1 MNILIQK
8 SNHIPEQ
15 SSVLLIET
23 SGKNLVQQMTKNPD
37 KQVVSHVKSM
47 IEKKSEEMIGVNLFT
62 HHLLYFCPK
71 SKADNDYKAKEIF
84 RNAGN
89 KLFNYCSQHEI
100 EQLYIS
106 THSLDPDLMYCLVEG
121 LMLSSYQFNKYKS
134 DKKEIK
140 ALQQISIIDG
150 ALEKKKLKELLSL
163 HDAISACRN
172 MVNEPVSYMNTKT
185 FADEIQKLFAA
196 TSANVEVINKPKIV
210 AMKMNG
216 LLAVNQGSVNP
227 PAFAVIEWKPTTAK
241 NKKPVVFIGKGLV
254 FDTGGINLKSG
265 NHMEDMKQDMAGG
278 AAVASAMYAIA
289 TNNIPVYAVGLIP
302 ITDNRPSGNSLVPGD
317 IINYSDG
324 THVEVLNSD
333 AEGRLILADAIIFA
347 AKYKPQLV
355 VTIATLTGSAQAA
368 IGSFATVGMQAD
380 AANYFHNLQT
390 IGNDIHE
397 RIVEFPFW
405 EDYDELI
412 KSDTADIKNIG
423 GGFAGAITAG
433 KFLHHFCKFPFIH
446 LDIAGTAFLDKKNA
460 YLSKGATGVGVRLF
474 YNFVKKL
481 SNTK

>member
-8 SNHIPEQ
+8 SNHIPAN
-15 SSVLLIET
+15 SSVLLVET
-23 SGKNLVQQMTKNPD
+23 SGKNLAQQITKNPD
-37 KQVVSHVKSM
+37 KQVVSYVKSM
-47 IEKKSEEMIGVNLFT
+47 IEKKSEEIIGVNLFT
-62 HHLLYFCPK
+62 HHYLYFCPK
-71 SKADNDYKAKEIF
+71 SKADNNNKTKEIF

-89 KLFNYCSQHEI
+89 KLFNYCSEHEI

-106 THSLDPDLMYCLVEG
+106 THSLDQDLMYCLIEG
-121 LMLSSYQFNKYKS
+121 LMLSQYQFDKYKS

-140 ALQQISIIDG
+140 ALQQISIVDG

-163 HDAISACRN
+163 NDAISACRD
-172 MVNEPVSYMNTKT
+172 MVNEPVSFMNTKAFT
-185 FADEIQKLFAA
+185 DEIKKMFAT
-196 TSANVEVINKPKIV
+196 TSASIEVMNKPKIV
-210 AMKMNG
+210 ALKMNG
-216 LLAVNQGSVNP
+216 LLAVNQGSVHP
-227 PAFAVIEWKPTTAK
+227 PAFVVIEWKPAAAK

-289 TNNIPVYAVGLIP
+289 NNNVPVYAVGLIP
-302 ITDNRPSGNSLVPGD
+302 VTDNRPSGNSLVPGD

-324 THVEVLNSD
+324 TAVEVLNAD
-333 AEGRLILADAIIFA
+333 AEGRLILADAILFA

-355 VTIATLTGSAQAA
+355 ITIATLTGAAQAA

-380 AANYFHNLQT
+380 ALNYFHTFQT
-390 IGNDIHE
+390 IGEDIHE

-405 EDYDELI
+405 EDYNELI

-446 LDIAGTAFLDKKNA
+446 LDIAGTAFLDKKNK
-460 YLSKGATGVGVRLF
+460 YLCKGATGVGVRLF
-474 YNFVKKL
+474 YRFVKKL